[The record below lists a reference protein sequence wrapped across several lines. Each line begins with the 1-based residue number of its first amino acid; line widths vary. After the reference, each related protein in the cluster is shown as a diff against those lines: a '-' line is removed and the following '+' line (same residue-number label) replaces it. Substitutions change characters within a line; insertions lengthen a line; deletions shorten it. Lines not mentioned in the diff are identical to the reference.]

1 MNFDA
6 SKCYSFILSL
16 FFCRNCHEMAIF
28 YNVKV
33 LHYQKKIAKI
43 QTVRLIETVR
53 LGINYHS

>member
-6 SKCYSFILSL
+6 CKCYSFILSQL
-16 FFCRNCHEMAIF
+16 FFHNCHEMAIF
-28 YNVKV
+28 YIVKL

-53 LGINYHS
+53 LFILESI